1 MKLTDRQAHAILDYW
16 KKTQSKDFTKKYIKS
31 ILAESL
37 GSEPEVDIKI
47 GKNKYDFCGS
57 VRPADFKSNKYI
69 FCINPSSTRFYLIYT
84 KDFPLGIFMDTLK
97 NKTYLGEKDYWLV
110 KNNLFYYKD
119 TYKGED

>member
-1 MKLTDRQAHAILDYW
+1 MELTDRQAHAILDYW

-47 GKNKYDFCGS
+47 GKNKYDLCGS
-57 VRPADFKSNKYI
+57 VHLADFKSSKYI
-69 FCINPSSTRFYLIYT
+69 FCINPSGTRFYLIYT
-84 KDFPLGIFMDTLK
+84 KDFPLWIFIDTLK
-97 NKTYLGEKDYWLV
+97 YRPYIGEKDYWLV